1 MGLGPGVV
9 VTVVPGVDVVS
20 VTGVVEASVASVAVV
35 SVIGVVVSVAG
46 GVFTSGDEA
55 LAVDEV
61 KPTED
66 VVGVPT
72 GGTNTVLD

>member
-1 MGLGPGVV
+1 MLGPGVV
-9 VTVVPGVDVVS
+9 VTVVPGVDVS
-20 VTGVVEASVASVAVV
+20 GTGVVGVSVASVAVV
-35 SVIGVVVSVAG
+35 SVVGVVVSVAG
-46 GVFTSGDEA
+46 GVFISGDEA

-61 KPTED
+61 DPTED

>member
-1 MGLGPGVV
+1 VVGLGPGVV
-9 VTVVPGVDVVS
+9 VTVVPGVV
-20 VTGVVEASVASVAVV
+20 GVSVASVAVV
-35 SVIGVVVSVAG
+35 SVVVSVAG
-46 GVFTSGDEA
+46 RVFISGDEA

-61 KPTED
+61 DPTED

>member
-9 VTVVPGVDVVS
+9 VTVVPGVDVS
-20 VTGVVEASVASVAVV
+20 GTGVVGVSVASVAVV
-35 SVIGVVVSVAG
+35 SVVVSVAG
-46 GVFTSGDEA
+46 GVFISGDEA

-61 KPTED
+61 DPTED